1 MIDCQG
7 IEKDA
12 VPLVGSRGDH
22 QGKGGRRQPHLHHSH
37 GQRQVRQGKK
47 NVMKIFAN
55 GLNQKKSFV
64 TPVGLVRHQPPPVTE
79 FFITTLGIIFFSVCS
94 PSNALI
100 LMYRKNSIWICGLC
114 LVR

>member
-64 TPVGLVRHQPPPVTE
+64 TPVGLVRHQPPLLLN
-79 FFITTLGIIFFSVCS
+79 FLS
-94 PSNALI
+94 LH
-100 LMYRKNSIWICGLC
+100 
-114 LVR
+114 